1 MPSVR
6 IWTVES
12 DYDAQTVNCLA
23 NKLVAY
29 LQLSDLSIQT
39 VGRRALPRGKSVEL
53 GKATQNYLKQ
63 EDYVIFVI
71 DSDGPMSRHQR
82 SQEPNSLINQ
92 IKQVAKDSRFMGKV
106 FLVEAVQELEAWLLV
121 DCFGV
126 FCYFASKRK
135 YYSKNCRERV
145 SKNRSFKRL
154 INRYQ
159 KGDTGNIVETES
171 GGKGAKEYLGE
182 FSKRVLLELNSNM
195 PSRNINRERYRENMA
210 PELAEHVVVDQ
221 QTLARNNSFRKLGSV
236 LARCKSGVVPN

>member
-12 DYDAQTVNCLA
+12 DYDAQAVNCLA
-23 NKLVAY
+23 NKLMAY

-39 VGRRALPRGKSVEL
+39 VGRRALPRGKSVGL

-82 SQEPNSLINQ
+82 SNEPNSLINQ

-121 DCFGV
+121 DCLGV
-126 FCYFASKRK
+126 FCYFASKRRH
-135 YYSKNCRERV
+135 YSKNCRERV

-171 GGKGAKEYLGE
+171 GGKGAKEYLEE
-182 FSKRVLLELNSNM
+182 FSKGILLELNPGLRKKNVD
-195 PSRNINRERYRENMA
+195 REQYRERISPDVANYVAIDTE
-210 PELAEHVVVDQ
+210 
-221 QTLARNNSFRKLGSV
+221 TLRRNNSLSELGN
-236 LARCKSGVVPN
+236 LLRQFK